1 MSDLTQDEVEMLQDK
16 IDWEGF
22 SYCFNG
28 YSNWKEIKSTKFHNL
43 LNDWQDSQRAFIDFL
58 IKNGIDA
65 DEF

>member
-1 MSDLTQDEVEMLQDK
+1 MSDLTQEEVEQLQDK

-22 SYCFNG
+22 DYCFIG
-28 YSNWKEIKSTKFHNL
+28 YSNWKEIQSTKFHNL
-43 LNDWQDSQRAFIDFL
+43 LRDMVESRKAFIDFL